1 MSNNFDT
8 QSTIVAITTPIG
20 TGGVAIVRLSGA
32 NAIKIADKLFIS
44 RGKKPSEFLARELV
58 LGKFEYHGFFE
69 QCMCVVFVAP
79 NSFTGE
85 NVVEFQ
91 CHGGIKI
98 AEKILSACL
107 ESGARMAQNGE
118 FSLRAFL
125 NGKLSLSE
133 AEGMI
138 DMINAE
144 TDAELSAGY
153 KLMSGKLTK
162 KVREFEASL
171 VDCISELE
179 VSFDYPEEDIEY
191 SSRED
196 IKKRLNKLKIEI
208 GALIDSYQTGNI
220 IKNGINVVICGKPN
234 VGKSS
239 LLNAL
244 LKKDKAIVTSVAGT
258 TRDSIEDTFEIN
270 GVKVNI
276 VDTAGIRETTDK
288 VEKIGVQN
296 AKKKLAG
303 ADLVLFVVDGS
314 TPLDAEDEEIYR
326 KVKKQKHLIV
336 VNKADK
342 KQAVSIDSAI
352 VISSKKGENL
362 KALTDAIYE
371 KTVKG
376 EIYAS
381 NLVVTNARHV
391 ECLKR
396 AQKSIC
402 HALAEIDSQTLDLIS
417 IDLNEAYTAIGE
429 ITGDT
434 SNEKIL
440 DSIFSK
446 FCLGK

>member
-32 NAIKIADKLFIS
+32 SAIKIADKLFSS

-342 KQAVSIDSAI
+342 KQVVSIDSAI

-371 KTVKG
+371 KTIKG

>member
-32 NAIKIADKLFIS
+32 SAIKIADKLFIS

>member
-1 MSNNFDT
+1 MSKNFDT

-32 NAIKIADKLFIS
+32 SAIKIADKLFSS

-162 KVREFEASL
+162 KVREVEASL

-314 TPLDAEDEEIYR
+314 APLDSKDEEIYR

>member
-32 NAIKIADKLFIS
+32 SAIKIADKLFSS

-58 LGKFEYHGFFE
+58 VGKFEYHGFFE

-314 TPLDAEDEEIYR
+314 TPLDTEDEEIYR

-402 HALAEIDSQTLDLIS
+402 HTLAEIDSQTLDLIS

>member
-32 NAIKIADKLFIS
+32 NAIKIADKLFSS

-58 LGKFEYHGFFE
+58 VGKFEYHGFFE

>member
-32 NAIKIADKLFIS
+32 SAIKIADKLFSS

-58 LGKFEYHGFFE
+58 VGKFEYHGFFE

-342 KQAVSIDSAI
+342 KQAINIDGAI

>member
-32 NAIKIADKLFIS
+32 SAIKIADKLFIS

-342 KQAVSIDSAI
+342 KQVVSIDSAI

-371 KTVKG
+371 KTIKG

>member
-32 NAIKIADKLFIS
+32 SAIKIADKLFSS

-58 LGKFEYHGFFE
+58 LGKFEYYGFFE

-107 ESGARMAQNGE
+107 KSGARMAQNGE

>member
-32 NAIKIADKLFIS
+32 SAIKIADKLFSS

-58 LGKFEYHGFFE
+58 VGKFEYHGFFE

-342 KQAVSIDSAI
+342 KQAINIDGAI

-446 FCLGK
+446 FCLGT

>member
-32 NAIKIADKLFIS
+32 SAIKIADKLFSS

-58 LGKFEYHGFFE
+58 VGKFEYHGFFE

-296 AKKKLAG
+296 AKKKLAS

-352 VISSKKGENL
+352 VISSKKGKNL

-371 KTVKG
+371 KTIKG

-381 NLVVTNARHV
+381 NLIVTNARHV

>member
-32 NAIKIADKLFIS
+32 SAIKIADKLFSS

-58 LGKFEYHGFFE
+58 VGKFEYHGFFE

-326 KVKKQKHLIV
+326 KAKKQKHLIV

>member
-32 NAIKIADKLFIS
+32 SAIKIADKLFSS

-58 LGKFEYHGFFE
+58 VGKFEYHGFFE

-162 KVREFEASL
+162 KVREFEESL

-208 GALIDSYQTGNI
+208 GVLIDSYQTGNI

-342 KQAVSIDSAI
+342 KQVVSIDSAI

-371 KTVKG
+371 KTIKG

>member
-32 NAIKIADKLFIS
+32 NAIKIADKLFSS

-196 IKKRLNKLKIEI
+196 IKKRLNKLKSEI
-208 GALIDSYQTGNI
+208 GALIDSYQIGNI
-220 IKNGINVVICGKPN
+220 IKSGINVVICGKPN

-314 TPLDAEDEEIYR
+314 MPLDAEDEEIYR

-342 KQAVSIDSAI
+342 KQAINIDGAI

-362 KALTDAIYE
+362 KALTDAIYA

-402 HALAEIDSQTLDLIS
+402 HALAEIDNQTLDLIS

>member
-1 MSNNFDT
+1 MSKNFDT

-32 NAIKIADKLFIS
+32 SAIKIADKLFSS

-314 TPLDAEDEEIYR
+314 APLDSKDEEIYR

>member
-32 NAIKIADKLFIS
+32 SAIKIADKLFSS

-58 LGKFEYHGFFE
+58 VGKFEYHGFFE

-342 KQAVSIDSAI
+342 KQAINIDGAI

-362 KALTDAIYE
+362 KALTDEIYE